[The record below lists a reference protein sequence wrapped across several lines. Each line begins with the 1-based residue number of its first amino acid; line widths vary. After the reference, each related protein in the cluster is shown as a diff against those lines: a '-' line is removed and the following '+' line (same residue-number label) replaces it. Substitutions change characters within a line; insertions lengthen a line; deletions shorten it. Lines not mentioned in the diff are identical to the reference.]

1 MLFQNHQSFTP
12 THRALSRPGW
22 VGGFVLRSSF
32 FVLGSSFG
40 NGNGNGLGL
49 GIGLGWAGDPA
60 SCILHPGGRGP
71 LPVPCPLFPA
81 NLTPC
86 PAHPGISDGELEG
99 RIQRSLERCLELSQQ
114 GRHRKVLT
122 EVERSLTRARG
133 HAHLESQ
140 LLIWKAQA
148 LLSMGCPDRALT
160 AASDSWDL
168 NSSPHACHLM
178 ATALNAVGEDERA
191 EKYLTMGTELFP
203 EAIHIPIQL
212 VMLLADQGRLPEA
225 LEILDRVAPS
235 VQVPEDMQVF
245 LVGLR
250 ANLLATVGR
259 WIEAEAVLEEG
270 IGRYPDSL
278 LLLETHDSISREWSR
293 RRAENRLHESWRQS
307 LEDVD
312 GVAAEVD
319 EVILRCGNV
328 LDFSDL
334 TVLAARR
341 LWRSFS
347 ARHPIRIQ
355 TPEPWGAAVVT
366 AILELEGHHP
376 SATKVARA
384 AAANPSTVRSAL
396 SRIRRYLGDLDPGF
410 ARRAFGAE
418 SNPRLDE
425 DGPHGPKR
433 PGTVLRFPD

>member
-1 MLFQNHQSFTP
+1 MSVTP
-12 THRALSRPGW
+12 T
-22 VGGFVLRSSF
+22 
-32 FVLGSSFG
+32 
-40 NGNGNGLGL
+40 
-49 GIGLGWAGDPA
+49 D
-60 SCILHPGGRGP
+60 
-71 LPVPCPLFPA
+71 
-81 NLTPC
+81 
-86 PAHPGISDGELEG
+86 SDVELEG
-99 RIQRSLERCLELSQQ
+99 RIQRSLERCLEWSQQ
-114 GRHRKVLT
+114 GRHRKVLA
-122 EVERSLTRARG
+122 EVERSLTRVRG

-160 AASDSWDL
+160 AASDSWEL

-178 ATALNAVGEDERA
+178 ATAFNAVGKDERA
-191 EKYLTMGTELFP
+191 EKYLIMGTELFP

-225 LEILDRVAPS
+225 LDILDRVAPS

-270 IGRYPDSL
+270 LGRHPDSL
-278 LLLETHDSISREWSR
+278 LLLETHDSISREWNR
-293 RRAENRLHESWRQS
+293 RRAEDRLQESWRQS
-307 LEDVD
+307 LERID

-319 EVILRCGNV
+319 DAIIRCGGV
-328 LDFSDL
+328 LELSDL
-334 TVLAARR
+334 AVLAARR
-341 LWRSFS
+341 LWRTFS
-347 ARHPIRIQ
+347 ARFPIRVQ
-355 TPEPWGAAVVT
+355 TPEAWGAAIVT

-376 SATKVARA
+376 SATKIARA
-384 AAANPSTVRSAL
+384 AAANPSTVRSA
-396 SRIRRYLGDLDPGF
+396 RARVRDYLKDLDPGF

-425 DGPHGPKR
+425 DGTGGQKA
-433 PGTVLRFPD
+433 PGTVLRFPG